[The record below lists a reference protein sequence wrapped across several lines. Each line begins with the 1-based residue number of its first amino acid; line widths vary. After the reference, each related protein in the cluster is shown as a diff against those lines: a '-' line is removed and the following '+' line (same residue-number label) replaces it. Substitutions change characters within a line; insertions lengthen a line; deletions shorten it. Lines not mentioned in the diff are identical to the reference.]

1 MINNKTSPLT
11 KFLIVLLILIIVG
24 CLNPV
29 ETKKVYDEHNR
40 PISVSSSGEVYRV
53 SEWEHKK
60 HTYILI
66 SNAHGS
72 GITHAGHC
80 KCQEK

>member
-1 MINNKTSPLT
+1 MINNKTSSLT
-11 KFLIVLLILIIVG
+11 KILIVLSLIIGG
-24 CLNPV
+24 CSNYV